1 MSIKL
6 FILGCPGS
14 GKSTAYRH
22 IEEVIKNRYASW
34 TTSRYNDYKILY
46 EMFHFEELYL
56 KENKNRKFKSREH
69 NGFDVRDFTVLDT
82 SLKQLEKRVR
92 EIMSIK
98 DELIV
103 IEFAR
108 QDYIEALNLF
118 SSSFLK
124 DAYFLFIEAD
134 LQTCIQRVNKRV
146 NNPPSLDNHF
156 VSKYIFNKYY
166 SKQII
171 PPGII
176 TKKGDSIDKS
186 RIKVINSQGAIEDFN
201 IKVEEFVT
209 HIITAEDSSYAIPAI
224 PNIKT
229 PSKLSRTYILESLR
243 RSHIPKS
250 VSRFLHS
257 DNKATLQH

>member
-6 FILGCPGS
+6 FILGRPGS

-22 IEEVIKNRYASW
+22 IEEFVRNRYTSW
-34 TTSRYNDYKILY
+34 TTSRYNDYEILY
-46 EMFHFEELYL
+46 GMFQFEKRYL
-56 KENKNRKFKSREH
+56 KESKNRQFSAREH
-69 NGFDVRDFTVLDT
+69 SGFDVEDFTVLDT
-82 SLKQLEKRVR
+82 SLKQLEKRIR
-92 EIMSIK
+92 EKMSNK
-98 DELIV
+98 DELII

-108 QDYIEALNLF
+108 QDYNEALNLF

-156 VSKYIFNKYY
+156 VSKNIFNKYY

-171 PPGII
+171 PPSIV

-186 RIKVINSQGAIEDFN
+186 RIKVINSRGAIQDFN

-209 HIITAEDSSYAIPAI
+209 HIITTEDSLYKIPVI
-224 PNIKT
+224 PKSST
-229 PSKLSRTYILESLR
+229 SSKLSRIYSQISKKIT
-243 RSHIPKS
+243 HPKERVT
-250 VSRFLHS
+250 VSSQR
-257 DNKATLQH
+257 